1 MYFLL
6 QSLSLVSSHAIPSL
20 RLLIPFGDE
29 SLLQLPPLPI
39 ELSLHS
45 AGGFFLHLL
54 TSPGVLTFLF
64 AFYLRPE
71 LEERIYRLIRRQ
83 LPKPILVDEH
93 SIKVAYDENLI
104 DWIVPTLGRRSTEEM
119 CRANLTFL
127 EDIKYE
133 FASFRDWAFSL
144 FGLFPGLQNPD
155 PLAVD
160 QESLEMFRNYVE
172 SLHQRRTSTESLQ
185 QELDEL
191 HRRNNPTDTEARAT
205 RARPLGRLTRTSTV
219 DVANASLPIVAE
231 PTSAAREL
239 TLALPQM
246 LPNENRMSQSPGEM
260 SNDYFSEMATLGRT
274 SAHSSNTL
282 SQSSPS
288 NTQTVERATRERQNS
303 RSSTLFSRPSSP
315 ETSPPTSPRVRA
327 SLIHQSSDIIT
338 MQLELLSNR
347 NRIAQNQTPNSS
359 LLPRPSADHRG
370 LLSSSGT
377 SDRRSIADF
386 LEALIM
392 SQAQRQ
398 AAQEPIQTAH
408 DSLSHTTRRA
418 SFATTQEFLPAEGER
433 PNLVQEAMAAEHPA
447 LTAVEETQTS
457 TTLIAL
463 PDRVERSNEG
473 GTDDRPPAESTDD
486 PTIPADVLLGSLAE
500 NQRAATQPL
509 ANQSLVA
516 HRVTLLSSYPVDSLA
531 SHLAAV
537 ISTILLSPLETL
549 CLRSLA
555 HSYLS
560 THHSPN
566 AQLSDLHP
574 MNLWLGGRSWSDRA
588 AYAGRVALV
597 RGMQAALRAGI
608 WGFFVGSTMRI
619 GRKFCGW
626 GTL

>member
-6 QSLSLVSSHAIPSL
+6 QSLSLIPSHAIPSL

-29 SLLQLPPLPI
+29 SQLHLPPLPVD
-39 ELSLHS
+39 LSFHS
-45 AGGFFLHLL
+45 TGTFFLRLL

-83 LPKPILVDEH
+83 LPKPTLVDEH

-104 DWIVPTLGRRSTEEM
+104 DWIVPTLGRRSAEEM
-119 CRANLTFL
+119 SRAKLTLFR
-127 EDIKYE
+127 DIRFE
-133 FASFRDWAFSL
+133 LSSLRDWAFSL
-144 FGLFPGLQNPD
+144 FGLLPGPQDLD

-160 QESLEMFRNYVE
+160 YTIRENLESL
-172 SLHQRRTSTESLQ
+172 RTSIESLQ
-185 QELDEL
+185 QEIDGLQP
-191 HRRNNPTDTEARAT
+191 RNPPIAPETEAT
-205 RARPLGRLTRTSTV
+205 SGRPLGRLPRTNTI

-231 PTSAAREL
+231 SAAVSAGE
-239 TLALPQM
+239 LALAMPQV
-246 LPNENRMSQSPGEM
+246 LTNENRMSQSPGEM
-260 SNDYFSEMATLGRT
+260 SSDYFSEMATVGRT

-282 SQSSPS
+282 SQSEPS
-288 NTQTVERATRERQNS
+288 NPRTVESANRERQNS
-303 RSSTLFSRPSSP
+303 RSNTLFSRPSSP

-338 MQLELLSNR
+338 MQLELLGNR
-347 NRIAQNQTPNSS
+347 NRNASQSPNSS
-359 LLPRPSADHRG
+359 LLPRPNADQRG
-370 LLSSSGT
+370 LLSSSST

-398 AAQEPIQTAH
+398 AAQEPLQAANQ
-408 DSLSHTTRRA
+408 SLAQTTRRT
-418 SFATTQEFLPAEGER
+418 SLATTQELLPAEAEQ
-433 PNLVQEAMAAEHPA
+433 PNLVQEAMVADHPA
-447 LTAVEETQTS
+447 LNAVEETPTS
-457 TTLIAL
+457 TTLNAL
-463 PDRVERSNEG
+463 PGGVEALNEE
-473 GTDDRPPAESTDD
+473 GTGRPPSLEPDYLA
-486 PTIPADVLLGSLAE
+486 IPADALLGSLGE
-500 NQRAATQPL
+500 NQRAATQPP
-509 ANQSLVA
+509 ANQSIIA

-531 SHLAAV
+531 SHLAAI